1 MRRPWSARRWLQ
13 SGVVIA
19 HSSCNE
25 LPVMTAE
32 SQKHPFVEDRRA
44 LVFVS
49 GDHSPARRG
58 IIFST
63 DEARGPRRH
72 DVSVRN
78 QTSSASHPV
87 VTGHKSRVSA
97 NYCQECHL
105 DGWWYAFCTR
115 DVTLPCYFVVY
126 KKKKKN
132 QQHYINSRVA
142 NEPLSKLQS
151 TSLSLPSCIDS

>member
-1 MRRPWSARRWLQ
+1 
-13 SGVVIA
+13 
-19 HSSCNE
+19 
-25 LPVMTAE
+25 MTAE

-49 GDHSPARRG
+49 GDDSPARRG

-97 NYCQECHL
+97 NSCQECHL
-105 DGWWYAFCTR
+105 DGW
-115 DVTLPCYFVVY
+115 
-126 KKKKKN
+126 
-132 QQHYINSRVA
+132 
-142 NEPLSKLQS
+142 
-151 TSLSLPSCIDS
+151 